1 MKKVLALLF
10 MGVSFTAFAQDYY
23 LTKERNKQP
32 LKVASVQDINKL
44 LKEQGKADKYKPVI
58 LTQNASEALFLL
70 VPASLNVRKEEEGFL
85 VSNYDIEANA
95 EDVKDGFDI
104 NIALRDEAEDIKARI
119 AEYSLESGEDVKP
132 LFSKKMYGR
141 IMYEVCTFDMGELS
155 SIVLTAPF
163 NGKFIELNYMTPR
176 KTKKDLLEGKKV
188 DAGNKKGEAAL
199 GIAASS
205 LTKALF
211 GKNAAQG
218 GKISADVDDLQS
230 GRQERPA
237 PELSDWMVKKL
248 SPRNLQASFNINE
261 GEEVYSYVIVLP
273 EESSPKPQDEKEGRI
288 TIKEEADAIMWLE
301 PVYKNSK
308 NFNDEMTDK
317 YAPEKNFTQ
326 NPGRKIKRGGKDISF
341 VKKTALNV
349 NSYSYFFN
357 EGGRKFVLSFIAP
370 SSKLKD
376 YEILSGEV
384 LNGFKSV
391 KRF

>member
-1 MKKVLALLF
+1 MKTVLALLF
-10 MGVSFTAFAQDYY
+10 MSVSFTALAQDYY
-23 LTKERNKQP
+23 LTEDRNKHP
-32 LKVASVQDINKL
+32 LRVSSVQDINKV
-44 LKEQGKADKYKPVI
+44 LKDQGKADKYQPLI

-70 VPASLNVRKEEEGFL
+70 VPASLNVRKGEKGFL

-95 EDVKDGFDI
+95 EDVNDGFDI
-104 NIALRDEAEDIKARI
+104 NISLRDEAEDIKARI
-119 AEYSLESGEDVKP
+119 AEYSLESGEKVKP

-155 SIVLTAPF
+155 SIILTAPF
-163 NGKFIELNYMTPR
+163 NGKFVELNYMTPK
-176 KTKKDLLEGKKV
+176 KTQNDPLEGKKT
-188 DAGNKKGEAAL
+188 DIANKKGEAAL

-205 LTKALF
+205 LNKALL
-211 GKNAAQG
+211 GKSAPKGGKISSDVEGAQG
-218 GKISADVDDLQS
+218 GKK
-230 GRQERPA
+230 ERPA